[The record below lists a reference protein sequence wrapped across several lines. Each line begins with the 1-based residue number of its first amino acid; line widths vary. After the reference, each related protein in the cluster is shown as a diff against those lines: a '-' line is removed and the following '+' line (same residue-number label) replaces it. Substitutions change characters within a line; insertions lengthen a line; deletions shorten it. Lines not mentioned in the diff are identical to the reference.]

1 MLYVENIFG
10 KYKKT
15 SARCFLYHIGKMAWS
30 GYQIGGTFAIFIGII
45 LLIAGIVVLAIDQNN
60 QKTSEWWVWALIVI
74 GVIALLV
81 GIGLFF
87 IPPAQTDLEKSLKM
101 QSDCLEPGKSMHMVD
116 LSPVKQPSD
125 PCDPSLPV
133 VDVQRVMPC
142 PEGEGMPVAEP
153 MPGGRPYVA
162 ERSIPVQRISNS
174 ALC

>member
-1 MLYVENIFG
+1 
-10 KYKKT
+10 
-15 SARCFLYHIGKMAWS
+15 MAWS
-30 GYQIGGTFAIFIGII
+30 GYQIGGTFVIFIGII

-101 QSDCLEPGKSMHMVD
+101 QPDCPEPGKSIPMVD
-116 LSPVKQPSD
+116 VSPVKQPSD

-133 VDVQRVMPC
+133 IDVQRVMPC

-153 MPGGRPYVA
+153 MPLPPVAGQPYVRRAGVQSARPFVGRPYVA
-162 ERSIPVQRISNS
+162 ERSIPVQKIPNP
-174 ALC
+174 APC

>member
-1 MLYVENIFG
+1 
-10 KYKKT
+10 
-15 SARCFLYHIGKMAWS
+15 MAWS
-30 GYQIGGTFAIFIGII
+30 NYQIGGTFVIFIGII

-101 QSDCLEPGKSMHMVD
+101 QPDCPEPGKSIPVID
-116 LSPVKQPSD
+116 VSRVKQPSV
-125 PCDPSLPV
+125 PCDASLPV

-142 PEGEGMPVAEP
+142 SEGMPVAES
-153 MPGGRPYVA
+153 MPPPRVAGQPYVRRSGVQSARPYVA
-162 ERSIPVQRISNS
+162 KRNP
-174 ALC
+174 C

>member
-1 MLYVENIFG
+1 
-10 KYKKT
+10 
-15 SARCFLYHIGKMAWS
+15 MAWS
-30 GYQIGGTFAIFIGII
+30 SYQIGGSFVIFIGII

-101 QSDCLEPGKSMHMVD
+101 QPDCPEPGKSIPMVD
-116 LSPVKQPSD
+116 VSPVKQPSD
-125 PCDPSLPV
+125 PCDPSLSV

-153 MPGGRPYVA
+153 MPVAGQPYVRLAGVQSARPFVGRPYVA
-162 ERSIPVQRISNS
+162 ERSIPVQKITNP